1 MSETQDNSEKPKK
14 RIGRPPLDPEER
26 ERRAKLRMKKYK
38 YKQDNP
44 APASKADKKLTA
56 KQERFIRELVTQDG
70 HITLTEAAINAG
82 YSPINAP
89 SEGSKLMNPN
99 INPHVVKKYLEYKKE
114 MEDKYAINYKRHI
127 RDLQIIR
134 DKAMEN
140 GSWSAAVQAEYRRGQ
155 AHGDIYINKSEVRHG
170 SIDQMS
176 KEEVLKALEELRG
189 GRTEHDIT
197 PTEEAYVDRI
207 RTLDGIQE
215 AGEEIQLEDSHDKD

>member
-1 MSETQDNSEKPKK
+1 M
-14 RIGRPPLDPEER
+14 RPPSIGKAGSRLKSASDTL
-26 ERRAKLRMKKYK
+26 AVSKKVNRPN
-38 YKQDNP
+38 NP
-44 APASKADKKLTA
+44 APASKAYKKLTA
-56 KQERFIRELVTQDG
+56 KQERFVRELVTQDG

-82 YSPINAP
+82 YSPITAP
-89 SEGSKLMNPN
+89 TEGSKLMNPN
-99 INPHVVKKYLEYKKE
+99 INPHVVRKYLEYKKE

-189 GRTEHDIT
+189 GKTEHDIT
-197 PTEEAYVDRI
+197 PTEKAYVDRI
-207 RTLDGIQE
+207 RTLDGVQE
-215 AGEEIQLEDSHDKD
+215 AGGDIQQEDTYNEN